1 MTEVDSTSKPR
12 AALNARV
19 STAEQV
25 EGYSIADQTRDL
37 SDYAES
43 NPYQLVET
51 ILDGGYSAT
60 DLNRPGL
67 NRILELTKAGK
78 IDVVI
83 AVKRDRFFRSR
94 YHRLLYEQD
103 LQDLG
108 VQLIA
113 LNDMGHR
120 LGDAFQDDYAEYERE
135 QILERTLRGKREK
148 ARQGW
153 VVGNNVAAYGFRY
166 GPGFGG
172 YEVNPDTMPVVRRI
186 FQAIADGDSIYSLLN
201 ALNAEGVPP
210 PQSNHRRKSGQWGRA
225 FIRQCVLNDVYRPHS
240 YAELERLV
248 RDGNLTADVL
258 DRLNPDERYGV
269 YWSGRKQVQT
279 VWKGREKT
287 KRTVIAPRK
296 DWIAVAVRSRQGQ
309 GTP

>member
-1 MTEVDSTSKPR
+1 LTKPTKPTRIQCNRQNENRPRRSPPATQGPGHKGLAYDRSRFYQQAR

-153 VVGNNVAAYGFRY
+153 EPDSRCPRPAEPRRTLRRLLVRQETGPDRMEGPGKDEAYG
-166 GPGFGG
+166 
-172 YEVNPDTMPVVRRI
+172 N
-186 FQAIADGDSIYSLLN
+186 
-201 ALNAEGVPP
+201 
-210 PQSNHRRKSGQWGRA
+210 RA
-225 FIRQCVLNDVYRPHS
+225 AQ
-240 YAELERLV
+240 
-248 RDGNLTADVL
+248 GL
-258 DRLNPDERYGV
+258 D
-269 YWSGRKQVQT
+269 SGR
-279 VWKGREKT
+279 G
-287 KRTVIAPRK
+287 P
-296 DWIAVAVRSRQGQ
+296 
-309 GTP
+309 